1 MNALSLPENAHDLA
15 LWLCSHLDGVRQLPA
30 GGSWEGR
37 LPPEYDFDQVIEQID
52 RVGATSRLA
61 GVNTP
66 SSRTIEFHPSSVGVY
81 QNIGDLLHVAANR
94 KTIPARFTI
103 IEPYFSYSENQGGA
117 DEKPC
122 AVAEYFNAVGLWGAL
137 SKLADVPNGA
147 ELIFVESHESQVAVV
162 CTYDD
167 RELAKMP
174 SFPEFSSEFCNTSMH
189 IEQKRSI
196 IRTALINQFRPKG
209 KVTLAE
215 VIHAF
220 EDINEEVRRSYTMY
234 MKEFS
239 YKRTRDEIQRQNLDD
254 TLRLNKTLADIQ
266 NQLLALPA
274 AILLAGATI
283 KTGEALRNGA
293 VLAGVWV
300 FCIFMLL
307 LVSNQR
313 SSVRA
318 IAEEIRLRQEVL
330 EKLPNDSR
338 KDLASL
344 FTALE
349 CRVKRQNSTLRL
361 VALVIGL
368 VAVIST
374 IAVTLINTGA
384 TLADAVNAIFGWLV
398 RAGL

>member
-1 MNALSLPENAHDLA
+1 MNTLPLPENAHDLA
-15 LWLCSHLDGVRQLPA
+15 WWLCSRLDGVRRAPT

-37 LPPEYDFDQVIEQID
+37 LPLEYDFEQVVQHID
-52 RVGATSRLA
+52 RVDTASRLA
-61 GVNTP
+61 GFNTP
-66 SSRTIEFHPSSVGVY
+66 ASRTIEFHPAAVGVY
-81 QNIGDLLHVAANR
+81 QNIDDLLHVAANR

-103 IEPYFSYSENQGGA
+103 MEPYFSYSENQGGA
-117 DEKPC
+117 DEKPDP
-122 AVAEYFNAVGLWGAL
+122 VADYFNAVGLWGAL

-147 ELIFVESHESQVAVV
+147 ELIFVESHESQVAIV
-162 CTYDD
+162 CAYDVL
-167 RELAKMP
+167 ELVKMP
-174 SFPEFSSEFCNTSMH
+174 SFPEFSSEFCSTSMH
-189 IEQKRSI
+189 IDQKRSI

-209 KVTLAE
+209 KITLAE
-215 VIHAF
+215 VMRAF

-254 TLRLNKTLADIQ
+254 TLRLNKTFADIQ

-283 KTGEALRNGA
+283 KMGEALRNGA

-344 FTALE
+344 FIALQG
-349 CRVKRQNSTLRL
+349 RVKRQNSTLWL
-361 VALVIGL
+361 VTLVIGL
-368 VAVIST
+368 VAAID
-374 IAVTLINTGA
+374 
-384 TLADAVNAIFGWLV
+384 LAHEKRIP
-398 RAGL
+398 